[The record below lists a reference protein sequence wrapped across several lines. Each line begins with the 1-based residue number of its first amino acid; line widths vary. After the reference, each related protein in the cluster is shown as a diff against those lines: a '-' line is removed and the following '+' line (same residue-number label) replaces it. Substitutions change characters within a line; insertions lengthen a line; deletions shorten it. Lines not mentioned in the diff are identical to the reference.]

1 MNRLIKSNR
10 RGGST
15 SFFLRTD
22 LASKVVLGVALLTF
36 SLGQAAQA
44 RVQAF
49 PIPTPDS
56 QPISIIL
63 GPDGNLW
70 FTEQNASNV
79 ARVTPDGVITEFRT
93 PTFSFPLDITAGPD
107 GNVWFSEGAVGQI
120 AFITPSGRIKEILF
134 SSSGAAGG
142 IVTGSDG
149 NIWFTD
155 LIGNSIWRL
164 ELPTRTL
171 TSFPVPTPNSFPSDI
186 TLGAD
191 GNLWFVEG
199 VGKIGRIT
207 PEGVITEFGT
217 DLSLPFSIATGPD
230 GNVWFT
236 QRFKPEIGK
245 ITPAGEF
252 TFYPLPGNAE
262 EIAPGHGNTLIFTE
276 FGNSKIAKITTDGV
290 VTESPEIRFSE
301 PTGIAAGPDRSI
313 WFLGYGNDKVY
324 RADFSR

>member
-1 MNRLIKSNR
+1 M
-10 RGGST
+10 
-15 SFFLRTD
+15 
-22 LASKVVLGVALLTF
+22 
-36 SLGQAAQA
+36 
-44 RVQAF
+44 
-49 PIPTPDS
+49 
-56 QPISIIL
+56 
-63 GPDGNLW
+63 
-70 FTEQNASNV
+70 
-79 ARVTPDGVITEFRT
+79 ITEFRT

-120 AFITPSGRIKEILF
+120 AFITPSGRIKEIFF

-142 IVTGSDG
+142 IVTGADG

-164 ELPTRTL
+164 ELPTRAL

-207 PEGVITEFGT
+207 PEGVITEFGS

-252 TFYPLPGNAE
+252 TFYP
-262 EIAPGHGNTLIFTE
+262 
-276 FGNSKIAKITTDGV
+276 TTG
-290 VTESPEIRFSE
+290 
-301 PTGIAAGPDRSI
+301 
-313 WFLGYGNDKVY
+313 
-324 RADFSR
+324 